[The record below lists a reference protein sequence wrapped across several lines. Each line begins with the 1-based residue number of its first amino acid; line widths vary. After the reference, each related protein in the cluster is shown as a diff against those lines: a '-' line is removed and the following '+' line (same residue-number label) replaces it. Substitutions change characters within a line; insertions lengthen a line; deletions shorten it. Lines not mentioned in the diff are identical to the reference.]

1 MLTGSCRGTRGRR
14 SSRRPP
20 SRHAAPSAPAQ
31 ASPTCS
37 RRSSCRCNLIH
48 ATAQTVLRTRIWNLV
63 LMAAQWATIWL
74 EGCAPNSE
82 PKMLGRDMPVAA
94 GSISIGRRLLHSC
107 RSNPSAPLLPLWT
120 ERRLLRVLPVAT
132 GSPHPGGCPQPAAR
146 RRAGRARGSL
156 APGPRAGAARA
167 CRIAQPSPPHPC
179 RPGARSTCPLHS
191 PIRLPNSKRCA
202 KACQKTSGDLRLR
215 RLAEIEGSS
224 DDAVGLWLLT
234 RGAGGPDRAARVFLS
249 NDCHDKARVDAGR
262 CVQKDLALIASIP

>member
-14 SSRRPP
+14 SSHRPP

-31 ASPTCS
+31 ASRS
-37 RRSSCRCNLIH
+37 SIRRSSCRCNLVH
-48 ATAQTVLRTRIWNLV
+48 ATAQILWEDSMLDVDRSSGDNSR
-63 LMAAQWATIWL
+63 L
-74 EGCAPNSE
+74 EECAPNSE

-107 RSNPSAPLLPLWT
+107 RSNPSAHHCCVCGWSVSLPA
-120 ERRLLRVLPVAT
+120 AT
-132 GSPHPGGCPQPAAR
+132 GSPRPGGCPQPAAR
-146 RRAGRARGSL
+146 RRAGRARVSL

-179 RPGARSTCPLHS
+179 RPGARSACPLHS
-191 PIRLPNSKRCA
+191 PNRLPNSKRCA
-202 KACQKTSGDLRLR
+202 KACQKTGGDLRLR

-224 DDAVGLWLLT
+224 DDAVGPWLLT

-262 CVQKDLALIASIP
+262 GVQKDLALIAPIP